1 MVALTVRSSRRR
13 GIRADRAYAY
23 AALIFGPT
31 NSGWRMVRKRCP
43 VQNYGVERAGS
54 CAGSITRGSVCQ
66 STLPAPFRQWGRS
79 TSHSGTLIFS
89 LGSLKNLAA
98 QNPKPRNTMSAPTL
112 NAAVA
117 VTPQRI
123 SQLAWGYAALIIE
136 AAIRNQVFD
145 TLEGAPKTIEQV
157 RPGHRSL
164 RSWTRRHHERPLRA
178 RAPRQRLAGPLLA
191 HPESDAFLVRNK
203 RAFMGGL
210 ILRTS
215 EQLIPHW
222 LHLNEIVRT
231 GKPAAA
237 VDQEGT
243 GSEFFE
249 QFVSDLFPMNY
260 PSAQALAVALNLD
273 QGHVLDLTAGSG
285 VWGIALAQNNPR
297 VYISAVDWPNVLPIT
312 EKTVAQFG
320 LEDQFTFIPGD
331 LLSAD
336 FGVDYD
342 AAILGHIL
350 HSEGEARAHALL
362 QKTYDAL
369 APGGAI
375 AIAEFLV
382 NENRKGP
389 PLGLFFAVNML
400 VNTDEGST
408 YSFEEISDWLLAA
421 GFTNPH
427 LLPVPGPSPLIV
439 ARKP

>member
-1 MVALTVRSSRRR
+1 
-13 GIRADRAYAY
+13 
-23 AALIFGPT
+23 
-31 NSGWRMVRKRCP
+31 
-43 VQNYGVERAGS
+43 
-54 CAGSITRGSVCQ
+54 
-66 STLPAPFRQWGRS
+66 
-79 TSHSGTLIFS
+79 
-89 LGSLKNLAA
+89 
-98 QNPKPRNTMSAPTL
+98 MSAPTL

-123 SQLAWGYAALIIE
+123 SQLAWGYAAPLIIE

-157 RPGHRSL
+157 HQATGASVRGLTAIMNALCGLELLDKDWQGHYWL
-164 RSWTRRHHERPLRA
+164 T
-178 RAPRQRLAGPLLA
+178 
-191 HPESDAFLVRNK
+191 PESDAFLVRSK
-203 RAFMGGL
+203 PAFMGGL

-237 VDQEGT
+237 VNQEGT

-273 QGHVLDLTAGSG
+273 QGHVLDLAAGSG